1 MFNFFDEIK
10 KSGRTA
16 KEKIFEDYTIINVSG
31 KILYAEGVV
40 SLLKL
45 SKEVVSFKT
54 KNCVVFVEGENMVL
68 DELSVNTIK
77 IIGNIKKVEQ
87 I

>member
-10 KSGRTA
+10 KSGRTV
-16 KEKIFEDYTIINVSG
+16 KEKVFEDYTIINISG

-54 KNCVVFVEGENMVL
+54 KNCVIFVEGEDFVL

-77 IIGNIKKVEQ
+77 IIGKIKKVEQ